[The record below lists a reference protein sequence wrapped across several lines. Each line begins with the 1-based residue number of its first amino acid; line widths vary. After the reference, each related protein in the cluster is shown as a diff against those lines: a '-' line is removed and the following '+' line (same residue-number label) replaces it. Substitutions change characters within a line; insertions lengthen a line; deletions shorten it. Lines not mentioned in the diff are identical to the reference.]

1 MRSDFT
7 YDPVTAIDESAA
19 VGETALI
26 FAEIRRT
33 MGIPLITSI
42 WRGLAGMDDSLR
54 LVWNAA
60 KPIYESGEPE
70 RALARCIAAAGL
82 PSPEPLAPTALTC
95 IGMTES
101 DVRMARA
108 VIAAYNR
115 SNGLNLMALA
125 ALIAP
130 TTVESGAVL
139 TAAFDA
145 SPAQWPPLPPLLS
158 REAIAAD
165 TWDIIR
171 RVNAFGASGIDAGIA
186 TLWRHLAH
194 WPALLALIHCA
205 FAPLQSRRLIDQAN
219 VRLVA
224 LSDAEGVRVSLLRPT
239 TLPTLSPKA
248 LAAITGYVRSPT
260 QVARMVAIGHA
271 LTSWLAL

>member
-1 MRSDFT
+1 MKSDFA

-19 VGETALI
+19 VGDTALV

-33 MGIPLITSI
+33 MGIPLVTSI
-42 WRGLAGMDDSLR
+42 WRGLAGMADSLR
-54 LVWNAA
+54 PAWDAA

-70 RALARCIAAAGL
+70 RALARSITAANL
-82 PSPEPLAPTALTC
+82 PRPEPLAPTALAR
-95 IGMTES
+95 IGMTEG
-101 DVRMARA
+101 DVRTVQA

-125 ALIAP
+125 AVIAP
-130 TTVESGAVL
+130 TTTESGTVL
-139 TAAFDA
+139 AAASEA
-145 SPAQWPPLPPLLS
+145 SPAQWPPLPPLLP

-194 WPALLALIHCA
+194 WPGFLALIHCG
-205 FAPLQSRRLIDQAN
+205 FAPLQSRGLIDETN

-224 LSDAEGVRVSLLRPT
+224 LSDAEGARMAHLRPT
-239 TLPTLSPKA
+239 LSALSPQA
-248 LAAITGYVRSPT
+248 LAAITGYVRSST
-260 QVARMVAIGHA
+260 QVARMVTIGHA
-271 LTSWLAL
+271 LAWWLAR